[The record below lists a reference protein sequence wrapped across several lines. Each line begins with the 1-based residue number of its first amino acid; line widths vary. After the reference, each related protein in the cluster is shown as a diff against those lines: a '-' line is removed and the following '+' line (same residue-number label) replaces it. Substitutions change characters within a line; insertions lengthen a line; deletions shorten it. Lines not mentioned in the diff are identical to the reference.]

1 MIVVLG
7 FNTRLFGEIPDAS
20 TTVVNLERENK
31 NLTRRL
37 AALTTQATKTDS
49 ILKRSLKREMDLLE
63 TGSLEELLY
72 LLVRGLATS
81 YDLES
86 VTLALCDQNHA
97 IRHLV
102 VSEGTPRSSIQG
114 VFFVDSLD
122 NLAPQF
128 TSYTKPWLGPYRRVD
143 HRLIFLDAKNLGS
156 VALIPLLRHG
166 RLLGSLNF
174 ASDDRTRFTQQHA
187 ARFLHRLGAIAAFCL
202 ENAINRARLIRA
214 GLTDVLTGW
223 YNRRYLE
230 DRIHSELSR
239 AQRNQQPLVCLL
251 MDIDHFKRVNDSHGH
266 LAGDAV
272 LREIAKRVASKIRT
286 SDVAARFG
294 GDELAVLLPNTDTVE
309 ARLLA
314 ERIRESVSCA
324 PIEIQPGLSID
335 FSLCIGMAGL
345 IPERSSTDFELMR
358 EQLLEQADAALYRAK
373 SGGRNRVELYHD
385 D

>member
-1 MIVVLG
+1 MLG
-7 FNTRLFGEIPDAS
+7 FNTGLFGEIPDTS
-20 TTVVNLERENK
+20 IMVVNLEHENI
-31 NLTRRL
+31 NLKQRL
-37 AALTTQATKTDS
+37 ATLTTQAAKTDS

-63 TGSLEELLY
+63 AGSLEELLY
-72 LLVRGLATS
+72 LLVHGLAVS
-81 YDLES
+81 YDFES
-86 VTLALCDQNHA
+86 VTLALCDQDHA
-97 IRHLV
+97 IRHLL
-102 VSEGTPRSSIQG
+102 VSEGTARSSIQG

-143 HRLIFLDAKNLGS
+143 HRLIFLDTKNLGS
-156 VALIPLLRHG
+156 VSLIPLLRHG

-174 ASDDRTRFTQQHA
+174 ASGDRDRFTEQHA
-187 ARFLHRLGAIAAFCL
+187 SDFLHRLGAIASFCL

-272 LREIAKRVASKIRT
+272 LREIARRVANKIRT

-294 GDELAVLLPNTDTVE
+294 GDELAVLMPNTDTDE
-309 ARLLA
+309 ARHLA
-314 ERIRESVSCA
+314 ERIRKSVARA
-324 PIEIQPGLSID
+324 PIKIHPGLSID
-335 FSLCIGMAGL
+335 FTLCIGMAGL
-345 IPERSSTDFELMR
+345 IPERGSTDFDLMR
-358 EQLLEQADAALYRAK
+358 ERLLEQADAALYQAK
-373 SGGRNRVELYHD
+373 SGGRNRVELFRD